1 MYWAGTRWL
10 LASLG
15 AALVIAALLI
25 AAWIDFAADR
35 GVGISG
41 LQVRG
46 NVVIDPAG
54 EQVILRGVNRMGLE
68 YSCVTGRGLFDGGA
82 PLDQASVDAMKRW
95 RVNAVRLPLNEH
107 CWLGVAGSP
116 SGETY
121 RQGVERYVNLLVANG
136 MYVLLDLHWSAP
148 AGVPADGQQAM
159 PNSSYSVEFWKS
171 VATRFK
177 DNGAVLFDLFNEP
190 LPNNNDDDGVED
202 DDRARRS
209 WECWRDGAASG
220 SCDASL
226 AISVGRTMSG
236 SQAVGMQALVN
247 AVRGV
252 GATNVIVLGGIQWA
266 NTLWS
271 SATRNVLT
279 YKPSDPLN
287 NLAASFHLYN
297 WSRNTSISSHNLK
310 IAPIAAQMPVI
321 LGEFGNNGCD
331 AEAATWLTTLL
342 DWLRGKQ
349 IGYLGWTWTPVAGG
363 QDPCTIGKLIVDHDG
378 TPTPYGQIYK
388 AHLAGLP

>member
-1 MYWAGTRWL
+1 
-10 LASLG
+10 
-15 AALVIAALLI
+15 VLLI
-25 AAWIDFAADR
+25 AAWIDSGAD
-35 GVGISG
+35 GQVEISG

-46 NVVIDPAG
+46 NRLIDPAG
-54 EQVILRGVNRMGLE
+54 EQVVLRGVNRMGFE

-82 PLDQASVDAMKRW
+82 PLDQASVDAMKSW
-95 RVNAVRLPLNEH
+95 GVNAVRLPLNEH

-121 RQGVERYVNLLVANG
+121 RQGVESYVNLLVANN

-148 AGVPADGQQAM
+148 AGVPADEQQAM
-159 PNSSYSVEFWKS
+159 PNTSYSVDFWKS
-171 VATRFK
+171 VASRPALK
-177 DNGAVLFDLFNEP
+177 NNGRVLFDLFNEP
-190 LPNNNDDDGVED
+190 LPNNNDDDGVD
-202 DDRARRS
+202 DDRRARRS

-321 LGEFGNNGCD
+321 LGEFGNNSCD
-331 AEAATWLTTLL
+331 ATWMNALMNWY
-342 DWLRGKQ
+342 DANGV
-349 IGYLGWTWTPVAGG
+349 GYMAWTWGTYNAAG
-363 QDPCTIGKLIVDHDG
+363 CSAMKLVLDYAG
-378 TPTPYGQIYK
+378 TPSQYGRIFRD
-388 AHLAGLP
+388 HLAIAR